1 MAERTLNPYLQSRY
15 NPIFR
20 VPSSFK
26 IIYSF
31 IAELEIMRRSGW
43 SVYKSIV
50 CLAGKAF

>member
-1 MAERTLNPYLQSRY
+1 MAERALNPDLQSRY

-31 IAELEIMRRSGW
+31 IAEIMRRSGW

-50 CLAGKAF
+50 CLTGKAF

>member
-1 MAERTLNPYLQSRY
+1 MLGNLRRIQEGFSAAGYRSEVLA
-15 NPIFR
+15 
-20 VPSSFK
+20 VE

-31 IAELEIMRRSGW
+31 IAEIMRRSGW